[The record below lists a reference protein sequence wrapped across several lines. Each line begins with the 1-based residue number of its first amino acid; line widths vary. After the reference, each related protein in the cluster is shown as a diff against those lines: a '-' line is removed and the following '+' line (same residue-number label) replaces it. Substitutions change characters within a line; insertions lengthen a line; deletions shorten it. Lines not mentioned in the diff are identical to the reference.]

1 MSLVLTLKVNPT
13 WDREV
18 GIDPSALAL
27 TASNIKLQVIDI
39 DNVNTLV
46 YDNTGAVANIEKATG
61 FSEILG
67 TILIKGKLTAKPD
80 YNPATKKILFY
91 DAGGNVTTVTAA
103 HFPIRLL
110 VIGV

>member
-39 DNVNTLV
+39 ANVNALV
-46 YDNTGAVANIEKATG
+46 YDATGTVADIEKATG

-80 YNPATKKILFY
+80 YNPATKKIIFY
-91 DAGGNVTTVTAA
+91 DAGGNVTNVTSAN
-103 HFPIRLL
+103 FPIRLL